1 MPYVSEPQEVVL
13 ADTWE
18 VFQAIAFDTGPLPS
32 PGDPIT
38 VRFHVTPT
46 GGVVGELEADSA
58 LRWPGADGGVEQRLE
73 GVPGSGWLAVDADV
87 EIAAE
92 VGIDIFGLWSGTIDL
107 WREQLTLFAET
118 TFDPLALGAAPV
130 GVDLSGAG
138 LFDPFEVGYS
148 VFPGLDVN
156 LQVDVYPAM
165 DATLAGLK
173 VTCATA
179 EGSGDQLADD
189 AWVALPAPLGGGDHL
204 DAALTYTAAQTAGLS
219 VVVEPSV
226 NLDTFLGD
234 FQLLAFPIDVP
245 LADAAVDRAW
255 PVAEVS
261 HPLPVLG
268 PLPAALDAG
277 EVAVGGLVNVPLTIT
292 NVGALPLEGTAT
304 IVGSDDFTVF
314 PEAIFIAPGGAD
326 GLMVSFAPVLDGA
339 RAVELEIA
347 SSDPALPVVRI
358 PISGVGLGLAED
370 GPADEPP
377 DPTAHVNGEELDRGC
392 GCAATPATP
401 AGWWW
406 LAGLLALGLR
416 RR

>member
-18 VFQAIAFDTGPLPS
+18 VFQAIAFDTGQLPS

-38 VRFHVTPT
+38 VRFHITPT
-46 GGVVGELEADSA
+46 GGVVGELEAESELA
-58 LRWPGADGGVEQRLE
+58 WPGDQGGVAQRLV
-73 GVPGSGWLAVDADV
+73 GVPGSGWLGVDANI

-107 WREQLTLFAET
+107 WQEELTLFAET
-118 TFDPLALGAAPV
+118 TFDPLALGAVPV
-130 GVDLSGAG
+130 GVELSGAG

-165 DATLAGLK
+165 DATLSGVK
-173 VTCATA
+173 VSCASA
-179 EGSGDQLADD
+179 EGTGDQLADD
-189 AWVALPAPLGGGDHL
+189 TWAQLPAPVGGSDRW
-204 DAALTYTAAQTAGLS
+204 DAEVTYTAAQTAGLA
-219 VVVEPSV
+219 VVVEPSI
-226 NLDTFLGD
+226 NLDTFLGG

-245 LADAAVDRAW
+245 LVSAAVDRVW
-255 PVAEVS
+255 PSVGVS

-268 PLPAALDAG
+268 PLPASLDAG
-277 EVAVGGLVNVPLTIT
+277 EMLVGGLVNVPLAVS

-314 PEAIFIAPGGAD
+314 PSEIFIAPGGTD
-326 GLMVSFAPVLDGA
+326 GLMVSFAPVLVGE

-347 SSDPALPVVRI
+347 SSDPAVPVIRI
-358 PISGVGLGLAED
+358 PIRGVGLALEED
-370 GPADEPP
+370 GPVDGPP
-377 DPTAHVNGEELDRGC
+377 DDYGHVNGEELDRGC
-392 GCAATPATP
+392 GCDTTPTT
-401 AGWWW
+401 GTWWW
-406 LAGLLALGLR
+406 LAGVVALVLR